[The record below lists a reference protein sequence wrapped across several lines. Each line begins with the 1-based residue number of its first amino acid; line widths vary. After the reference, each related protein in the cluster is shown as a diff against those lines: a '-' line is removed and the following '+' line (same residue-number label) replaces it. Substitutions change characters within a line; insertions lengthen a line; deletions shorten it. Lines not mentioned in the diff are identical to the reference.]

1 MKKYLSLILT
11 IFMLVLLSTSVFAA
25 ETAKADATMTLVENN
40 VCNITFGKYG
50 EFEKKLI
57 KCETN
62 DKTIDIG
69 LTVKN
74 NQEALL
80 NKAGEVVLL
89 IDSSNS
95 MSTRQVTIGDKTT
108 TRKQLVLDSAS
119 QLVDKLLSSN
129 SDIKIGVV
137 EFATSTDVSKEGT
150 EDDAKAI
157 TPALTNQ
164 KSDIISALNTI
175 SSDVMGSR
183 TNIDIGLKTANKL
196 LETSTDSDA
205 NKYIVVLTDAVPN
218 TAEGVKVDLYTEAS
232 ADPTKATLTS
242 LKESGINVISMLID
256 IQDEE
261 IKITG
266 RPEDATFKTCKDVAQ
281 YVFGTPLS
289 PTSGSVY
296 YVNDSDVLDT
306 VTNKIYSELVPVN
319 EYVLTDIVIKD
330 YFPQNIIDNFDF
342 SYLTQPEIGTV
353 SAEVDKTDNS
363 ITWTISNLA
372 PGETANFSYRLSLK
386 DTFSS
391 EILDVNLPTN
401 KNVTIDYKE
410 NQVPGD
416 QKQNNKC
423 PVVKLEV
430 EKQPVDNTIIPDKEM
445 PKTGSNTAIIS
456 GSLITLSIIIGA
468 ISFVAYKR
476 S

>member
-25 ETAKADATMTLVENN
+25 ETAKADATMTLIENN

-150 EDDAKAI
+150 EEDAKAI

-164 KSDIISALNTI
+164 KSDIVSALNTI

-232 ADPTKATLTS
+232 ADPTKVTLTS

-266 RPEDATFKTCKDVAQ
+266 RPEDATFKTYKDVAQ

-401 KNVTIDYKE
+401 ENVTIDYKE

-423 PVVKLEV
+423 PVVKLKV

>member
-25 ETAKADATMTLVENN
+25 ETAKANATMTLVENN

-164 KSDIISALNTI
+164 KSDIVSALNTI

-266 RPEDATFKTCKDVAQ
+266 RPEDATFKTYKDVAQ

-401 KNVTIDYKE
+401 ENVTIDYKE

>member
-25 ETAKADATMTLVENN
+25 ETAKANATMTLVENN

-164 KSDIISALNTI
+164 KSDIVSALNTI

-266 RPEDATFKTCKDVAQ
+266 RPEDATFKTYKDVAQ

-306 VTNKIYSELVPVN
+306 VTNKIYSELIPVN

-342 SYLTQPEIGTV
+342 AYLTQPEIGTV

-401 KNVTIDYKE
+401 ENVTIDYKE

-423 PVVKLEV
+423 PVVKLKV
-430 EKQPVDNTIIPDKEM
+430 EKQPVDNTIVPDKEM

>member
-266 RPEDATFKTCKDVAQ
+266 RPEDATFKTYKDVAQ

-401 KNVTIDYKE
+401 ENVTIDYKE

>member
-164 KSDIISALNTI
+164 KSDIVSALNTI

-232 ADPTKATLTS
+232 ADQLKATLTS

-266 RPEDATFKTCKDVAQ
+266 RPEDATFKTYKDVAQ

-401 KNVTIDYKE
+401 ENVTIDYKE

-423 PVVKLEV
+423 PVVKLKV

>member
-266 RPEDATFKTCKDVAQ
+266 RPEDATFKTYKDVAQ

-401 KNVTIDYKE
+401 ENVTIDYKE
-410 NQVPGD
+410 NQVPGE

>member
-164 KSDIISALNTI
+164 KSDIVSALNTI

-232 ADPTKATLTS
+232 ANPTKATLTS

-266 RPEDATFKTCKDVAQ
+266 RPEDATFKTYKDVAQ

>member
-164 KSDIISALNTI
+164 KSDIVSALNTI

-266 RPEDATFKTCKDVAQ
+266 RPEDATFKTYKDVAQ

-342 SYLTQPEIGTV
+342 AYLTQPEIGTV

-401 KNVTIDYKE
+401 ENVTIDYKE

-430 EKQPVDNTIIPDKEM
+430 EKKPVDNTIIPDKEM

>member
-80 NKAGEVVLL
+80 DKAGEVVLL

-108 TRKQLVLDSAS
+108 TRKQLVIDSAL

-157 TPALTNQ
+157 TTALTNQ
-164 KSDIISALNTI
+164 KSDIVSALNTI

-232 ADPTKATLTS
+232 ADPTKTTLTS

-266 RPEDATFKTCKDVAQ
+266 RPEDATFKTYKDVAQ

-401 KNVTIDYKE
+401 ENVTIDYKE

>member
-164 KSDIISALNTI
+164 KSDIVSALNTI

-266 RPEDATFKTCKDVAQ
+266 RPEDATFKTYKDVAQ

-319 EYVLTDIVIKD
+319 E
-330 YFPQNIIDNFDF
+330 
-342 SYLTQPEIGTV
+342 
-353 SAEVDKTDNS
+353 
-363 ITWTISNLA
+363 
-372 PGETANFSYRLSLK
+372 
-386 DTFSS
+386 
-391 EILDVNLPTN
+391 
-401 KNVTIDYKE
+401 
-410 NQVPGD
+410 
-416 QKQNNKC
+416 
-423 PVVKLEV
+423 
-430 EKQPVDNTIIPDKEM
+430 
-445 PKTGSNTAIIS
+445 
-456 GSLITLSIIIGA
+456 
-468 ISFVAYKR
+468 
-476 S
+476 

>member
-69 LTVKN
+69 LTVRN

-164 KSDIISALNTI
+164 KSDIVSALNTI

-266 RPEDATFKTCKDVAQ
+266 RPEDATFKTYKDVAQ

-342 SYLTQPEIGTV
+342 SYLTQPEISTV

-401 KNVTIDYKE
+401 ENVTIDYKE

>member
-25 ETAKADATMTLVENN
+25 ETAKANATMTLVENN

-137 EFATSTDVSKEGT
+137 EFATSTDVSKKGT

-164 KSDIISALNTI
+164 KSDIVSALNTI

-266 RPEDATFKTCKDVAQ
+266 RPEDATFKTYKDVAQ

-401 KNVTIDYKE
+401 ENVTIDYKE

>member
-25 ETAKADATMTLVENN
+25 ETAKANATMTLVENN

-150 EDDAKAI
+150 EEDAKAI

-164 KSDIISALNTI
+164 KSDIVSALNTI

-266 RPEDATFKTCKDVAQ
+266 RPEDATFKTYKDVAQ

-401 KNVTIDYKE
+401 ENVTIDYKE

>member
-164 KSDIISALNTI
+164 KSDIVSALNTI

-218 TAEGVKVDLYTEAS
+218 TAEGVKVDLYTETS

-266 RPEDATFKTCKDVAQ
+266 RPEDATFKTYKDVAQ

-401 KNVTIDYKE
+401 ENVTIDYKE

-423 PVVKLEV
+423 PVVRLKV

>member
-69 LTVKN
+69 LTVRN

-164 KSDIISALNTI
+164 KSDIVSALNTI

-266 RPEDATFKTCKDVAQ
+266 RPEDATFKTYKDVAQ

>member
-164 KSDIISALNTI
+164 KSDIVSALNTI

-266 RPEDATFKTCKDVAQ
+266 RPEDATFKTYKDVAQ

-401 KNVTIDYKE
+401 ENVTIDYKE

-430 EKQPVDNTIIPDKEM
+430 EKKPVDNTIIPDKEM

>member
-25 ETAKADATMTLVENN
+25 EAAKADATMTLVENN

-164 KSDIISALNTI
+164 KSDIVSALNTI

-196 LETSTDSDA
+196 LETSTDSDT

-266 RPEDATFKTCKDVAQ
+266 RPEDATFKTYKDVAQ

-319 EYVLTDIVIKD
+319 EYVLTDIFIKD

-401 KNVTIDYKE
+401 ENVTIDYKE

-430 EKQPVDNTIIPDKEM
+430 EKKPVDNTIIPDKEM

>member
-25 ETAKADATMTLVENN
+25 ETAKANATMTLVENN

-62 DKTIDIG
+62 NKTIDIG

-150 EDDAKAI
+150 EEDAKAI

-164 KSDIISALNTI
+164 KSDIVSALNTI

-266 RPEDATFKTCKDVAQ
+266 RPEDATFKTYKDVAQ

-342 SYLTQPEIGTV
+342 AYLTQPEIGTV

-401 KNVTIDYKE
+401 ENVTIDYKE

-430 EKQPVDNTIIPDKEM
+430 EKKPVDNTIIPDKEM

>member
-164 KSDIISALNTI
+164 KSDIVSALNTI

-232 ADPTKATLTS
+232 ANPTKATLTS

-266 RPEDATFKTCKDVAQ
+266 RPEDATFKTYKDVAQ

-401 KNVTIDYKE
+401 ENVTIDYKE

-430 EKQPVDNTIIPDKEM
+430 EKKPVDNTIIPDKEM

>member
-11 IFMLVLLSTSVFAA
+11 IFMLVLLSTSVLAA

-164 KSDIISALNTI
+164 KSDIVSALNTI

-266 RPEDATFKTCKDVAQ
+266 RPEDATFKTYKDVAQ

-401 KNVTIDYKE
+401 ENVTIDYKE

-416 QKQNNKC
+416 QKQNKKC

>member
-266 RPEDATFKTCKDVAQ
+266 RPEDATFKTYKDVAQ

>member
-25 ETAKADATMTLVENN
+25 ETAKADTTMTLVENN

-164 KSDIISALNTI
+164 KSDIVSALNTI

-266 RPEDATFKTCKDVAQ
+266 RPEDATFKTYKDVAQ

-401 KNVTIDYKE
+401 ENVTIDYKE

>member
-25 ETAKADATMTLVENN
+25 ETAKADATMTLIENN

-150 EDDAKAI
+150 EEDAKAI

-164 KSDIISALNTI
+164 KSDIVSALNTI

-266 RPEDATFKTCKDVAQ
+266 RPEDATFKTYKDVAQ

-306 VTNKIYSELVPVN
+306 VTNKIYSELIPVN

-401 KNVTIDYKE
+401 ENVTIDYKE

-430 EKQPVDNTIIPDKEM
+430 EKKPVDNTIIPDKEM

>member
-164 KSDIISALNTI
+164 KSDIVSALNTI

-266 RPEDATFKTCKDVAQ
+266 RPEDATFKTYKDVAQ

-330 YFPQNIIDNFDF
+330 YFPQNIVDNFDF

-401 KNVTIDYKE
+401 ENVTIDYKE

-430 EKQPVDNTIIPDKEM
+430 EKKPVDNTIVPDKEM

>member
-80 NKAGEVVLL
+80 DKAGEVVLL

-164 KSDIISALNTI
+164 KSDIVSALNTI

-183 TNIDIGLKTANKL
+183 TDIDIGLKTANKL
-196 LETSTDSDA
+196 LETSTDSDV

-266 RPEDATFKTCKDVAQ
+266 RPEDATFKTYKDVAQ

-289 PTSGSVY
+289 PTAGSVY

-342 SYLTQPEIGTV
+342 AYLTQPEIGTV

-401 KNVTIDYKE
+401 ENVTIDYKE

-416 QKQNNKC
+416 QEQNNKC

-430 EKQPVDNTIIPDKEM
+430 EKQPVDNTIVPDKEM

>member
-95 MSTRQVTIGDKTT
+95 MSTRQVAIGDKTT
-108 TRKQLVLDSAS
+108 TREQLVLDSAS

-164 KSDIISALNTI
+164 KSDIVSALNTI

-266 RPEDATFKTCKDVAQ
+266 RPEDATFKTYKDVAQ

-353 SAEVDKTDNS
+353 SAEVNKTDNS

-401 KNVTIDYKE
+401 ENVTIDYKE

-423 PVVKLEV
+423 PVVKLKV